1 MKTCLIQ
8 QNYKFPAVNADKKI
22 VIQDNNINVLINIH
36 FYLRNLTFIFENN
49 IFLPLDFRTILYK
62 MAKDKKNAQVDNLK
76 EVESALTRT
85 EQFLESN
92 SKLIGIVVGSIVVVA
107 VGYLGLNKF
116 YLQPRKTEAQEQM
129 FMAQNYFEKD
139 SFNLALNGDGNNP
152 GFLDIIDDFG
162 STDAGNLSYYY
173 AGVSYL
179 NMGQFDKAI
188 DYLKKFDTDDLLLG
202 PISVGAQGDA
212 QLELG
217 KTDKA
222 LDLYTEAYKMN
233 ENELTA
239 PIYML
244 KAGELLESLSKQ
256 EEALKIYEVIK
267 QKFPESTEGRS
278 IDKYIARAKAKI

>member
-1 MKTCLIQ
+1 
-8 QNYKFPAVNADKKI
+8 
-22 VIQDNNINVLINIH
+22 
-36 FYLRNLTFIFENN
+36 
-49 IFLPLDFRTILYK
+49 
-62 MAKDKKNAQVDNLK
+62 MATDKKNTQVDNLK
-76 EVESALTRT
+76 EVESALTKT

-92 SKLIGIVVGSIVVVA
+92 SKLIGIVIGSIVVVA

-116 YLQPRKTEAQEQM
+116 YLEPRSEEAKEQM
-129 FMAQNYFEKD
+129 YVAQNYFEKD
-139 SFNLALNGDGNNP
+139 SFNLALNGDGNNL

-162 STDAGNLSYYY
+162 STDAGNLSCYY

-179 NMGQFDKAI
+179 NMGQFDNAI

-222 LDLYTEAYKMN
+222 LALYTEAYKMN
-233 ENELTA
+233 DNELTT
-239 PIYML
+239 PIFML

-256 EEALKIYEVIK
+256 EEALKIYEIIK

-278 IDKYIARAKAKI
+278 IDKYIARAKAKM

>member
-1 MKTCLIQ
+1 
-8 QNYKFPAVNADKKI
+8 
-22 VIQDNNINVLINIH
+22 
-36 FYLRNLTFIFENN
+36 
-49 IFLPLDFRTILYK
+49 
-62 MAKDKKNAQVDNLK
+62 MAKDKKNTQVDNLT

-92 SKLIGIVVGSIVVVA
+92 SKLIGIVIGAIVVVA

-116 YLQPRKTEAQEQM
+116 YLEPRSKEAQDQM

-162 STDAGNLSYYY
+162 STDAGNLSNYY

-179 NMGQFDKAI
+179 NMGQYDNAI
-188 DYLKKFDTDDLLLG
+188 TYLKKFSTKDLLLG
-202 PISVGAQGDA
+202 PISIGAQGDA

-233 ENELTA
+233 DNELTT
-239 PIYML
+239 PVYML
-244 KAGELLESLSKQ
+244 KAGELLESSSKQ
-256 EEALKIYEVIK
+256 DEALKIYETIK
-267 QKFPESTEGRS
+267 QKFPESAEGRS
-278 IDKYIARAKAKI
+278 IDKYIARAKAKM